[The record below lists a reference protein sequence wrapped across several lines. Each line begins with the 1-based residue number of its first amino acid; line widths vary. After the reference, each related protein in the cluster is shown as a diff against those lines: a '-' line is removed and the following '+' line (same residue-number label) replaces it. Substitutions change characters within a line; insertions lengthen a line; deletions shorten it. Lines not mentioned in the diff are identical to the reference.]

1 MTRTKEPL
9 VFGLDIGTR
18 SIVGTVCYK
27 AKDCFTVAAQ
37 TVLEHET
44 RAMLDGQIHDI
55 HAVGERIKEVVAKLE
70 KKIGEPLTQVSIAAA
85 GRVLKTVTV
94 HADIS
99 FPEDKIIS
107 SEDILSLDSYA
118 IEKAYEQFQAEN
130 KTDMKFYCVGYS
142 VMKYYMNHYIIGN
155 LEDHKAK
162 DIGVDLIA
170 TFLPDDVV
178 DGLYRAVEYAGLE
191 VANLTLE
198 PIAAI
203 EVAIPEMYRML
214 NIGLIDVG
222 AGTSDISITR
232 DGSITAYGMLPT
244 AGDSLTE
251 VISRH
256 CLVDFKTAE
265 EIKRGISVS
274 DIVEYKDIMGLLQ
287 KISKEEILG
296 ILKEPMELLARQ
308 AADKLLELNGNKPV
322 SAVFIVGGGGKV
334 EGYTD
339 MVAECLGIPKERCAV
354 RGEDVMDKIEFLDH
368 DDVKD
373 SLMVTPIGICLNYY
387 QKSNNFIFVTFNN
400 KRIKLYDNHKLSIIE
415 AAIQATFPS
424 EGLFPKRG
432 ESLTFIIN
440 GKHKVLR
447 GEPGEAA
454 YITLNGE
461 VADIHAPIHRNDVI
475 VVQESTKGAPAK
487 IEIGRLPEYEGNIS
501 AYVNQKLITFPKF
514 ASVNGQLQSA
524 FYEVK
529 DGDVIEMLNFYSVK
543 QIIEFMDVSV
553 DQSMYIYVNNKVA
566 DLDTKVYE
574 NFSVIWTLE
583 QLELP
588 EIIMGDEE
596 NVKFPQEFQD
606 GEEEI
611 EEYIEEYIPE
621 QVLEVEKNEELI
633 KTSIENQIKS
643 INIVINQKPLT
654 LTGKS
659 DYVYVDIFDFI
670 DFDLSK
676 PQGTSV
682 VTTINGQTA
691 GFVDKLSEGDVLE
704 IFWKE

>member
-1 MTRTKEPL
+1 MITRTNEPL

-18 SIVGTVCYK
+18 SIVGTVCFK
-27 AKDCFTVAAQ
+27 KKDCFVVAAQ

-55 HAVGERIKEVVAKLE
+55 HAVGERIKEVVAILE
-70 KKIGEPLTQVSIAAA
+70 EKVGEPLTQVSIAAA

-107 SEDILSLDSYA
+107 REDILSLDSYA
-118 IEKAYEQFQAEN
+118 IERAYEQFQVEN

-178 DGLYRAVEYAGLE
+178 DGLYRAIEHAGLE

-222 AGTSDISITR
+222 AGTSDISVTK
-232 DGSITAYGMLPT
+232 DGSIIAYGMLPT
-244 AGDSLTE
+244 AGDSITE
-251 VISRH
+251 IIARH
-256 CLVDFKTAE
+256 CLVDFTTAE
-265 EIKRGISVS
+265 EIKKGISYS

-287 KISKEEILG
+287 KISKEEILN
-296 ILKEPMELLARQ
+296 IVKEQMELMARQ

-322 SAVFIVGGGGKV
+322 SAVFVVGGGGKV
-334 EGYTD
+334 EGYTE
-339 MVAECLGIPKERCAV
+339 MVAEYLGIPKERCAV
-354 RGEDVMDKIEFLDH
+354 RGEDVMNKIEFADQ
-368 DDVKD
+368 DCIKD
-373 SLMVTPIGICLNYY
+373 SLMITPIGICLNFY

-400 KRIKLYDNHKLSIIE
+400 KRIKLYDNHKLSVVE
-415 AAIQATFPS
+415 AAIQAAFPS

-432 ESLTFIIN
+432 KSLTFTVEGKQKII
-440 GKHKVLR
+440 R

-454 YITLNGE
+454 VITLNGE
-461 VADIHAPIHRNDVI
+461 VTNINASIHRNDVI
-475 VVQESTKGAPAK
+475 VVQESTEGTAGK
-487 IEIGRLPEYEGNIS
+487 IEIGKLSEYQGTIS
-501 AYVNQKLITFPKF
+501 VYVNQKLITFPKY
-514 ASVNGQLQSA
+514 ASVNGQLKSA
-524 FYEVK
+524 FYEVQE
-529 DGDVIEMLNFYSVK
+529 GDVIEMLNYYSVK
-543 QIIEFMDVSV
+543 QIIEFMDVTL
-553 DQSMYIYVNNKVA
+553 DESMYIYVNNKVA
-566 DLDTKVYE
+566 DLETKVYN

-583 QLELP
+583 KLELP
-588 EIIMGDEE
+588 EIITGDEGVTGFSKE
-596 NVKFPQEFQD
+596 PTDLEA
-606 GEEEI
+606 EEE
-611 EEYIEEYIPE
+611 
-621 QVLEVEKNEELI
+621 QI
-633 KTSIENQIKS
+633 KDFENQKDEKLLKESKENEINN
-643 INIVINQKPLT
+643 INIIVNQKPLT

-659 DYVYVDIFDFI
+659 DYIYVDVFDFI

-704 IFWKE
+704 IFWKA